1 VRDIADIS
9 RDMATVV
16 KSLEHY
22 NLTNISNMSIEEHA
36 ELIETGSRLR
46 AQLYKLLA
54 ERDAWEHS

>member
-1 VRDIADIS
+1 
-9 RDMATVV
+9 MATVV